1 MTKPKQPLQ
10 AVRRGIR
17 AMSGSSP
24 MRGLRSISP
33 GTRKGEAMNDMEGS
47 RRNKSSS
54 SNQNHKPIRDEVIG
68 RISPEKMRKEKH
80 QRKGSG
86 GYDSRDDT
94 GNVGSSRGR
103 SNRRDQP
110 STPDRRRNGWDTKL
124 EMPRGTVLDHL
135 ADFSM
140 DPPPPPPPRDG
151 SSPRRSSKEIAITTG
166 EKPTKS
172 SRKKQQSRRQ
182 KSSSPSRR
190 QQQQY
195 PEHQK
200 NKKHPPRS
208 PQHRVQQPRI
218 VPSTDSS
225 PSLVQAN
232 TGTSRSTFSRSQ
244 LIENPQ
250 FASSSSSFSPEEQWD
265 PRDIAVP
272 PPPPGRRRS
281 TSRSSPR
288 SSPSQRSSPKQ
299 HRRRQRDE
307 NPATMMVI
315 QNTTTAT
322 SSSDADWRLVRGD
335 QWGATLNSSQSMDS
349 FTAAKEWEADFDA
362 DEAEEDLWKFDS
374 RLTSRRKRDNRMTDS
389 RDQDVLDSRQ
399 EKYSSSYISTSTA
412 GQVIPSSSPLVR
424 NDRDA
429 KQRGNGFLNFFGS
442 GHDEDEDMNSSG
454 ARKGRANLAAEMLE
468 IGSEATLTAGDLIM
482 EESSMASTS
491 LIAISGR
498 ESDSKIFFPDDNAT
512 SNFHTATSPS
522 RSAKK
527 TKQKQ
532 KEQSTS
538 ARPHIKKK
546 NLSGDY
552 LQSKLLQLESANL
565 GSGREARQDDTDDSV
580 VSNLTEPTIFKNGTP
595 SPKHKDRDTRDPPR
609 VGAHQSPMP
618 SKQRLS
624 LTTRGAHTRS
634 PRSLR
639 GPHSSMEDPQSS
651 WEATVPPNGNA
662 ALDRSLDMQF
672 MSQTPMTAQDVI
684 SPTASRPPLLPKAT
698 MASSSAAVS
707 SVSEQQHAPTSSLP
721 MTRRQKMRSRTP
733 SPAQLR
739 QTTQGKTP
747 LPGRTKS
754 RTPSPQSRM
763 VAQEIQDSVPAVRQ
777 KSPFRR
783 RMESSKAKLLAK
795 PNKNVT
801 EDWSKHKDNLIEQ
814 RVAQSKTNAGV
825 HNAVTQSNRK
835 NTPASRGMAF
845 KNQVRAAS
853 SSPGRKKAYEM
864 IDNGPKTSNIMARA
878 RAQSATRA
886 QHGPS
891 NEPPVQRD
899 MRRHDRVRGGPAF
912 LPPTPMQ
919 NGARAVSTG
928 KSVQKMESL
937 SKVMSRVPSS
947 LGSSRGGA
955 SDSIELK
962 RKESERSFTNQKKTP
977 QPPPR
982 LRQAS
987 PARKAQAATPNGSGM
1002 KSAEGNNPENLYE
1015 TKFSKRRSA
1024 SREQQKV
1031 QVAAQKTYLP
1041 SNAYVGR
1048 FTPKKKR
1055 NDKVTQIRATREQER
1070 EVGSSYSTVA
1080 SPRSPI
1086 KRHLSRHE
1094 GAQKLRNMIKLKNH
1108 FDTGSMATG
1117 DFDATLHLVRN
1128 PRQSTKSTRATDGRM
1143 SSQKSSLRSSS
1154 VSYSDLSVE
1163 PFGRSRIQQHDR
1175 MTMIREHG
1183 LIDSFSVGGS
1193 DLRSLR
1199 TALQSRSSNEYIALS
1214 HDDDYYAN
1222 RYDPSRI
1229 ADPMQR
1235 AGLRLLSAA
1244 VIPIQAAARRFLA
1257 RREALSLLWA
1267 ALVLQARV
1275 RAFLERRRYEM
1286 KVFAAITIQASARGM
1301 LIRDRLMFEDYCAT
1315 EIQRC
1320 VRGHLA
1326 AVHVYE
1332 TIYKISLV
1340 QSQVRMR
1347 LAIKKAAIRTYCV
1360 FKIQGL
1366 ARGFL
1371 VRCRLSYAHSRATD
1385 IQRIFRGYVA
1395 SMLVFDEVY
1404 KITLVQNQ
1412 IRRKQALDKA
1422 TMRMSMA
1429 LSIQAAARGWLVRCR
1444 LEIAHYHATTIQRY
1458 ARGYLGTMKVYEEIY
1473 KIMLIQNFF
1482 RMKIALNLATK
1493 RMTMIIRVQAN
1504 WRRYCVL
1511 RRMDYAQYNAKVIQ
1525 RYVRGYLATMT
1536 VYEEIYKITLVQNFV
1551 RMKHAQALA
1560 DYRRYMIV
1568 QVQACVRGFILRGRL
1583 EKICD
1588 KAITIQSAWRAFY
1601 YRLVYQFKLLDII
1614 ILQSVWRR
1622 KQAYSIANQKRCALQ
1637 VRAATI
1643 VQARWRCYDAR
1654 ETYLQYKI
1662 EDRAATIIQTQ
1673 WRCYDTSMDYLHFL
1687 ADVLIVQSMVRRWF
1701 AMREVTAILV
1711 NKSIVLQR
1719 IARGYLGRLEARRV
1733 RSAITIQRTWR
1744 GFVAFA
1750 DYMFKIADIVVVQTV
1765 ARRWFACRRANYFRH
1780 KIEHD
1785 AATVIQRWR
1794 RRVLARREAAATLIQ
1809 KVWRGLV
1816 QEADFT
1822 ITLYEFRAAR
1832 TIQTYWRRFWK
1843 FSNYLIC
1850 LDCSIR
1856 IQAVVR
1862 GFLARCR
1869 YADEQWG
1876 AVILQAAA
1884 RGIVGSRRAIS
1895 KKMVKAQT
1903 LNSNAIGSLES
1914 MAATVIQ
1921 GSMRGYFSR
1930 GVHWRFRA
1938 ARAIQALFRGNRG
1951 RVLFKQHVAARKVQA
1966 VWRCILAQEFYIQS
1980 VSAIKI
1986 QKHWRRMI
1994 YHAAYKR
2001 FFAARQIQNCW
2012 RTVLAKE
2019 TLLCH
2024 KAERVAAVAIQSA
2037 WRGYLYYT
2045 NYLFSLCDIVKVQ
2058 SIVRRHQAKKKL
2070 KALRVCKA
2078 NEAAVSI
2085 QKSWRGFYAYSCF
2098 LITLSEIIRIQSLA
2112 RKFLERKRILTYR
2125 ATVIQKTWRG
2135 HVCFSNYAS
2144 MRNTT
2149 IKVQCQIRRAL
2160 AQRDFERHMATRKY
2174 TSAVLIQKTW
2184 KRHFCRSNYMYIV
2197 SDITKVQTEVRRF
2210 LAQKLFYEM
2219 WEKHAI
2225 QSAVKIQA
2233 KWRCYFACTNYLFVR
2248 EDVIKL
2254 QAMARG
2260 FLARNTF
2267 LELFSQKCNLSVC
2280 SIQKEWRRYRDQKH
2294 YRGILTKVCLIQQRV
2309 RYYFAMK
2316 EIREE
2321 ASILLQK
2328 TLRGYGCRTS
2338 YVAVRAKVILA
2349 QATCRRH
2356 FAMTQYH
2363 KLISERN
2370 YTAALTIQSSFRMSI
2385 SRADFVHRR
2394 AAALDIQRYW
2404 RGFNDRIGL
2413 FVAWK
2418 QHFVKVHA
2426 AALEIQRVWRGYVV
2440 TQRYLY
2446 TLGSVIE
2453 IQSLARMIL
2462 AKLCCRQLH
2471 EAATKIQ
2478 AMRRRFLDRQLF
2490 LSLVSKKSYLRSKD
2504 HAVFLNKSVIKI
2516 QRVWRDL
2523 IRARCV
2529 AKSVVIINWFSKIA
2543 VAKLKVKR
2551 KIASHRICK
2560 FLLMVRRKKPTPE
2573 LLLHTKKIQSALMI
2587 QAWYPL
2593 AKRLRKKRRNRAA
2606 RIILRFFQMVKE
2618 EVDQEIE
2625 MELLRRKQRKQQR
2638 KRHHKKDDQILET
2651 AWEKTSRVGLDQPRR
2666 RRADGDKMIQDTL
2679 DEIQSRSKCSLYSG
2693 SPRNLRQRGA
2703 PPMLALAD
2711 ALEDQSVAQSSVGN
2725 PPALSPYNRPSPSRV
2740 ESFSQKDFD
2749 EDYTLEEAFLDAEI
2763 QSAKTR
2769 RKTEKRAK
2777 GKSSRRKSSSA
2788 SVASRASVGSRMSVG
2803 SRVSVGSRISTGT
2816 RESRETRASHGT
2828 RASRDT
2834 RASQDTRASRQSA
2847 MTESSRKPLSRGLYK
2862 PLSEY
2867 DQRRKR

>member
-1 MTKPKQPLQ
+1 M
-10 AVRRGIR
+10 
-17 AMSGSSP
+17 
-24 MRGLRSISP
+24 SP
-33 GTRKGEAMNDMEGS
+33 GTRKGEAMNDKGGS

-54 SNQNHKPIRDEVIG
+54 NQNHKPMRDEVIG

-140 DPPPPPPPRDG
+140 DPPPPPPHRVG

-166 EKPTKS
+166 DPLTRS
-172 SRKKQQSRRQ
+172 SKKKHQSRRQ

-195 PEHQK
+195 AEHQK
-200 NKKHPPRS
+200 GKKHPPRS
-208 PQHRVQQPRI
+208 PQHQLQQPRI
-218 VPSTDSS
+218 VPSTDSG
-225 PSLVQAN
+225 PSLVQTN

-250 FASSSSSFSPEEQWD
+250 FASSGSSSFSPEDQWD
-265 PRDIAVP
+265 PKDMAVP
-272 PPPPGRRRS
+272 PPPSNRRRS
-281 TSRSSPR
+281 NSRSSPR
-288 SSPSQRSSPKQ
+288 SSPSRRSSPKQ
-299 HRRRQRDE
+299 HRRRRRDE
-307 NPATMMVI
+307 NPTAMMVI
-315 QNTTTAT
+315 QNTNTAT

-349 FTAAKEWEADFDA
+349 FTAAKEWEADFDG

-374 RLTSRRKRDNRMTDS
+374 RLASRRNRDSRMSDS

-399 EKYSSSYISTSTA
+399 EKYSSSYTSNSTA
-412 GQVIPSSSPLVR
+412 GQVIPSSSAQLR
-424 NDRDA
+424 KDRDT
-429 KQRGNGFLNFFGS
+429 KQRGNGFLDFFNAGQK
-442 GHDEDEDMNSSG
+442 DEGMNNSG
-454 ARKGRANLAAEMLE
+454 ARKGRARLAAEMLE

-512 SNFHTATSPS
+512 SNFHTAPSTS

-532 KEQSTS
+532 QEQSTA
-538 ARPHIKKK
+538 ARPNSKKK

-552 LQSKLLQLESANL
+552 LQSKFLQLESANL

-595 SPKHKDRDTRDPPR
+595 SPKHRDRDTRDSPR
-609 VGAHQSPMP
+609 VGAHHSPMS
-618 SKQRLS
+618 SKQR
-624 LTTRGAHTRS
+624 RAHTRS
-634 PRSLR
+634 SR
-639 GPHSSMEDPQSS
+639 GAHASMEDPQSS
-651 WEATVPPNGNA
+651 WEASVQLNGNA
-662 ALDRSLDMQF
+662 SLGRALDMQF
-672 MSQTPMTAQDVI
+672 TPHTPMTAQDVI
-684 SPTASRPPLLPKAT
+684 SPTANRPPLLPKSA
-698 MASSSAAVS
+698 MASSSAAAL

-721 MTRRQKMRSRTP
+721 MTRRQKLRSRTP

-739 QTTQGKTP
+739 QTTQGKSP
-747 LPGRTKS
+747 SPGRTKS
-754 RTPSPQSRM
+754 RTPSTQSQM
-763 VAQEIQDSVPAVRQ
+763 SAQEIQESLPAVRQ
-777 KSPFRR
+777 TSPFRR
-783 RMESSKAKLLAK
+783 RMETSKAKLLAK
-795 PNKNVT
+795 PHKNTT
-801 EDWSKHKDNLIEQ
+801 EDWSKHKDKLIEQ
-814 RVAQSKTNAGV
+814 RVAQSKTKEGAQTNSRS
-825 HNAVTQSNRK
+825 TS
-835 NTPASRGMAF
+835 ASRGMAF
-845 KNQVRAAS
+845 KNQVRAVS
-853 SSPGRKKAYEM
+853 SSPGRKKAYELS
-864 IDNGPKTSNIMARA
+864 DSGPKTSNLMARA

-886 QHGPS
+886 QHAPS
-891 NEPPVQRD
+891 NEPLMQRD
-899 MRRHDRVRGGPAF
+899 TRRHDRARGGPAF
-912 LPPTPMQ
+912 LPPTPMP

-928 KSVQKMESL
+928 KSVQKMEPL

-962 RKESERSFTNQKKTP
+962 RKESERSFTNNSKTP
-977 QPPPR
+977 QAPR

-987 PARKAQAATPNGSGM
+987 PARNQAVPANGSGM
-1002 KSAEGNNPENLYE
+1002 KSAESTNPENLYE
-1015 TKFSKRRSA
+1015 TNFSRRRSA
-1024 SREQQKV
+1024 SREEHKA
-1031 QVAAQKTYLP
+1031 QVVAQKAYVP

-1048 FTPKKKR
+1048 FTPKKKK
-1055 NDKVTQIRATREQER
+1055 NDKVTQIRATREQ

-1080 SPRSPI
+1080 SPRSPT

-1108 FDTGSMATG
+1108 FDAGG
-1117 DFDATLHLVRN
+1117 GFDANLHSVRN
-1128 PRQSTKSTRATDGRM
+1128 PRQSTKSARTTNGRM

-1154 VSYSDLSVE
+1154 ASYSDHSVE
-1163 PFGRSRIQQHDR
+1163 QFGRSRIQQHDR

-1222 RYDPSRI
+1222 RYDPARI

-1275 RAFLERRRYEM
+1275 RAFLEQRKYEM

-1347 LAIKKAAIRTYCV
+1347 LAIKKATIRMYCV
-1360 FKIQGL
+1360 LKLQGL

-1422 TMRMSMA
+1422 TMQMSMV

-1511 RRMDYAQYNAKVIQ
+1511 RRMDYAHYNAKAIQ

-1588 KAITIQSAWRAFY
+1588 KAITIQSAWKAFY

-1622 KQAYSIANQKRCALQ
+1622 KQACVSANRKRYALQ
-1637 VRAATI
+1637 VRAATM

-1719 IARGYLGRLEARRV
+1719 VARGYLGRSEARRV
-1733 RSAITIQRTWR
+1733 RSAITIQKTWR

-1750 DYMFKIADIVVVQTV
+1750 DYMFKIADIVIVQTV
-1765 ARRWFACRRANYFRH
+1765 ARRWFACRRANYLRH

-1785 AATVIQRWR
+1785 AATVIQQWR
-1794 RRVLARREAAATLIQ
+1794 RRMLARREAAATLIQ

-1895 KKMVKAQT
+1895 KKMVNAQV
-1903 LNSNAIGSLES
+1903 LNSNDIGSLES

-1921 GSMRGYFSR
+1921 ASMRGYFSR

-1938 ARAIQALFRGNRG
+1938 ARTIQALVRGNRG
-1951 RVLFKQHVAARKVQA
+1951 RVLFKHHVAARKIQA
-1966 VWRCILAQEFYIQS
+1966 IWRCILAQEFYIQS

-2001 FFAARQIQNCW
+2001 FLAARQIQSRW
-2012 RTVLAKE
+2012 RIVLAKE

-2024 KAERVAAVAIQSA
+2024 KAERVAAIAIQSA

-2045 NYLFSLCDIVKVQ
+2045 NYLFSLCDVVKVQ

-2085 QKSWRGFYAYSCF
+2085 QKSWRGFYAYTCF
-2098 LITLSEIIRIQSLA
+2098 LITLSEIIKIQSLA
-2112 RKFLERKRILTYR
+2112 RKFLERKRILAYR
-2125 ATVIQKTWRG
+2125 TTMIQKTWRG
-2135 HVCFSNYAS
+2135 HVCSYKYAC
-2144 MRNTT
+2144 MRNAA
-2149 IKVQCQIRRAL
+2149 IRVQSQIRRAL
-2160 AQRDFERHMATRKY
+2160 AQRNFNEHMATRKY
-2174 TSAVLIQKTW
+2174 ASAVLIQKTW

-2267 LELFSQKCNLSVC
+2267 LELFSQKCNLSVR
-2280 SIQKEWRRYRDQKH
+2280 SIQKEWRRHQDQKH

-2328 TLRGYGCRTS
+2328 ALRGYGCRMS
-2338 YVAVRAKVILA
+2338 YVAVCSKIVLA

-2356 FAMTQYH
+2356 FAVTQYH
-2363 KLISERN
+2363 KLIFERK
-2370 YTAALTIQSSFRMSI
+2370 YAAALTIQSNFRMSI
-2385 SRADFVHRR
+2385 DRTGFVHKR

-2418 QHFVKVHA
+2418 QHFVKIHA
-2426 AALEIQRVWRGYVV
+2426 AALEIQRVWKGYVV

-2453 IQSLARMIL
+2453 IQSLGRMIL
-2462 AKLCCRQLH
+2462 AKLRCRRMH
-2471 EAATKIQ
+2471 EAAAKIQ
-2478 AMRRRFLDRQLF
+2478 AVRRRYLDKEMF
-2490 LSLVSKKSYLRSKD
+2490 LSLFSKQIYLRSKD
-2504 HAVFLNKSVIKI
+2504 HASFLSKNAIKI
-2516 QRVWRDL
+2516 QRAWRDL
-2523 IRARCV
+2523 VRARRV
-2529 AKSVVIINWFSKIA
+2529 AKSVVVINWFSKIA

-2551 KIASHRICK
+2551 KIAAHTIYK
-2560 FLLMVRRKKPTPE
+2560 FFLMVRRKQPTPE

-2593 AKRLRKKRRNRAA
+2593 AKRLRQKRRNRAA
-2606 RIILRFFQMVKE
+2606 VVILRFFKMVKE
-2618 EVDQEIE
+2618 EVDREIE
-2625 MELLRRKQRKQQR
+2625 MELQRRKQRKQQR
-2638 KRHHKKDDQILET
+2638 KRHHKKEDQILET
-2651 AWEKTSRVGLDQPRR
+2651 AWEKTSRLGLDQPRR
-2666 RRADGDKMIQDTL
+2666 QRAHGEKMIQDTL
-2679 DEIQSRSKCSLYSG
+2679 DEIQTRSKCNLYSS

-2711 ALEDQSVAQSSVGN
+2711 ALEDQSVAPSSVGN
-2725 PPALSPYNRPSPSRV
+2725 APAISPYNRPSPSRV
-2740 ESFSQKDFD
+2740 ESFSQKDFE

-2763 QSAKTR
+2763 HSAKTR

-2788 SVASRASVGSRMSVG
+2788 SVTSRASVGSRMSVG
-2803 SRVSVGSRISTGT
+2803 SRVSVGSRMSTGT